1 MEALQKELAQAV
13 SLATKFQEKN
23 ERMEMELTNYTRYI
37 QIRIMTI
44 EVNQIRMRFSE
55 NRMSRPLTTNRKW
68 RS

>member
-37 QIRIMTI
+37 QIRIITI